1 MFCENCRK
9 EIAED
14 MNFCAKCGN
23 RKVEKGNV
31 NSAIAEVK
39 ENELDSTV
47 DALNS
52 LEVQEVKEYKFDKEG
67 FVFLWV
73 MPKRERTCITIKGND
88 LSSRQHNEVMFIKY
102 SKKNLDLSVDDITGV
117 SVEKV
122 FSWKWVMLGA
132 IGLLATVA
140 GGNLVAAILAI
151 MALLFIKQ
159 KKVVIFSKVGQIAFS
174 CSATV
179 MDEVKELTKHL
190 KRINSNIDIKID

>member
-1 MFCENCRK
+1 MFCENCGK

-14 MNFCAKCGN
+14 MNFCAKCGT
-23 RKVEKGNV
+23 RKVEKRNV
-31 NSAIAEVK
+31 NSAIEEIR
-39 ENELDSTV
+39 ENELDSSVET
-47 DALNS
+47 LNS

-73 MPKRERTCITIKGND
+73 MPKRERTSITIDGDN

-102 SKKNLDLSVDDITGV
+102 SKKNLDCNVNDITGI

-122 FSWKWVMLGA
+122 FSWKWVMLGI

-140 GGNLVAAILAI
+140 GGNFMAAIIAI
-151 MALLFIKQ
+151 TALLFIKQ
-159 KKVVIFSKVGQIAFS
+159 KKVVIFSKSGQIAFS

-179 MDEVKELTKHL
+179 MDELKELTNHL
-190 KRINSNIDIKID
+190 KTLNSNIDIRID